1 MQWDPGVMWNLSGEG
16 IHIFSAWPR
25 RTIDQISRLRRRFLH
40 KSLSLLQQERAIA
53 WGQAMFLGG
62 GIVMTGTLGD
72 VGLGLIGHRLVTMG
86 WDCRSMATKEKL
98 HTGKGREQN

>member
-1 MQWDPGVMWNLSGEG
+1 LLRF
-16 IHIFSAWPR
+16 IFSVA
-25 RTIDQISRLRRRFLH
+25 LFLY
-40 KSLSLLQQERAIA
+40 
-53 WGQAMFLGG
+53 F
-62 GIVMTGTLGD
+62 VMTGTLGD